1 MKKTLVALAALAS
14 VSAFAQSSVTMDG
27 NLDAG
32 YQAINYKNASGATSG
47 IGQNGSSTSQ
57 LNIRGVSDLGGGLK
71 ATFRVETDWNV
82 VSNKANTG
90 FINGVTTQGT
100 SYSSGSGVTTASPNS
115 GGGTFGNGELRVGL
129 ESATLGQL
137 HLGAVNNASF
147 DAMMNGQPFGTA
159 IGGGF
164 RGLTRT
170 DAGTMGSS
178 AVRGDQSAK
187 FITPTYNGVS
197 GSLLVI
203 KKSSRASAGE
213 AATTFTP
220 SAAYDYT
227 TTQNAYDFAGVQE
240 YSVAYVNGPINAR
253 YTTQR
258 TDATGIDTLA
268 ASSNTNRKLN
278 TLGANYTMGNTVVY
292 FLNQTYKTDS
302 ATVNGNRVNQLSVK
316 HTIGNHVLMATTGTA
331 SNDAA
336 YAATTNYGKT
346 SLTGLGYDYN
356 LSKTSALY
364 VRYDSITDKGGLL
377 TKVATVDGSAG
388 ANGDKRTRT
397 AIGLRVG
404 F

>member
-1 MKKTLVALAALAS
+1 MTI
-14 VSAFAQSSVTMDG
+14 DG
-27 NLDAG
+27 GLDAG
-32 YQAINYKNASGATSG
+32 YQSITYKNAAGATGG

-57 LNIRGVSDLGGGLK
+57 INFRGVSDLGGGLK

-100 SYSSGSGVTTASPNS
+100 VPSASSNQVTTASPNS

-159 IGGGF
+159 LGGGF
-164 RGLTRT
+164 RGITRT

-187 FITPTYNGVS
+187 YITPTFNGVS

-203 KKSSRASAGE
+203 KKSSTAAAGA

-227 TTQNAYDFAGVQE
+227 TTTNAYDFAGVQE

-258 TDATGIDTLA
+258 TDSTGIDTLA
-268 ASSNTNRKLN
+268 TTSLTNRKLN
-278 TLGANYTMGNTVVY
+278 TLGANYTLGNTVVY

-302 ATVNGNRVNQLSVK
+302 STVNGNRVNQLSVK

-356 LSKTSALY
+356 LSKTTALY
-364 VRYDSITDKGGLL
+364 ARYDSITDKGGLL

-397 AIGLRVG
+397 ALGLRVA